1 MGRAAEAGRIV
12 VAERTYALTEVVG
25 TSRDGVDQAVRNA
38 VSRAAQTV
46 EHLDWFEVTGIR
58 GYIRDGAVDHF
69 QVTVKIGSRLS
80 DV

>member
-1 MGRAAEAGRIV
+1 M
-12 VAERTYALTEVVG
+12 AERTYVLTEVVG

>member
-1 MGRAAEAGRIV
+1 M
-12 VAERTYALTEVVG
+12 AERTYALTEVVG

-38 VSRAAQTV
+38 VSRAAKSV
-46 EHLDWFEVTGIR
+46 ENLDWFEVVGIR

-80 DV
+80 DA